1 VSETREAPAPHDAR
15 LEQAR
20 PVLLMFRSFL
30 IRALAAALLY
40 SFLAVGSK
48 GECFT
53 EPEETC
59 IQIEIGP
66 SPFVY
71 LAIALIAIGAFR
83 AVDRRAVDAH
93 DAARMLTRRL
103 WLIVAIV
110 VVSFVAIGLW
120 IAFYP
125 IEGWPRPGTWFFPFP
140 FGAAELTRS

>member
-1 VSETREAPAPHDAR
+1 MSETREAPAPHDAR
-15 LEQAR
+15 LEPAR

-30 IRALAAALLY
+30 IRALAAAVLY

-48 GECFT
+48 SQCFGEAD
-53 EPEETC
+53 ETC
-59 IQIEIGP
+59 IRVEIGP
-66 SPFVY
+66 SPIVY
-71 LAIALIAIGAFR
+71 LAIAFIAIGAFR

-103 WLIVAIV
+103 RLILAIV

-120 IAFYP
+120 VAFYP

-140 FGAAELTRS
+140 FGAAELTHV